1 MCEIQTHSFFIA
13 SIGVTFSLTHSLT
26 HSLIKV
32 EKQHDIAE
40 IEQYFEN
47 KSYRST
53 LGDSKTVFEPYP
65 YPKNSPFGPQKVKI
79 APKIKSKSKF
89 RIEGTIENK
98 MCSTI

>member
-1 MCEIQTHSFFIA
+1 MYFLKIFLEAIA
-13 SIGVTFSLTHSLT
+13 SLGVTFSLTDSLT
-26 HSLIKV
+26 KV

-65 YPKNSPFGPQKVKI
+65 DPKNSPFGPQKVKI

-89 RIEGTIENK
+89 RIEGTIVNK
-98 MCSTI
+98 SCSTI

>member
-1 MCEIQTHSFFIA
+1 MFLEAIA
-13 SIGVTFSLTHSLT
+13 SLGVTFSLTDSLTHSLT
-26 HSLIKV
+26 HSLTKV

-79 APKIKSKSKF
+79 APKIKSKSNF
-89 RIEGTIENK
+89 RIEGTKENK
-98 MCSTI
+98 SCSTI